1 MSIHRVYV
9 TTLMAAS
16 IAASPGVAKADSGML
31 ADSIGVIDVHPQ
43 VQSPVLR
50 AQVSSDAQPVVGLN
64 YYLTSHV
71 AVATQIAFPRH
82 EISVGG
88 VSQGSVSLAPF
99 NRLLQ
104 YHFMPARKFSPYLGA
119 GINHTIFFDQ
129 SGLLPGFDHF
139 GPSTGAVL
147 QSGFNYR
154 PGRKY
159 FVNIDVAKWY
169 SKTDLTPQRSA
180 TIETTKLNPVT
191 VGVSLGRYPGS
202 TL

>member
-104 YHFMPARKFSPYLGA
+104 YHFMPARKFSP
-119 GINHTIFFDQ
+119 
-129 SGLLPGFDHF
+129 
-139 GPSTGAVL
+139 
-147 QSGFNYR
+147 
-154 PGRKY
+154 
-159 FVNIDVAKWY
+159 
-169 SKTDLTPQRSA
+169 
-180 TIETTKLNPVT
+180 
-191 VGVSLGRYPGS
+191 
-202 TL
+202 